1 MGKPIVGL
9 IFGDSA
15 GIGPEIT
22 VKMLIKKRND
32 FIPLIIANKSIYEK
46 AVKRFAPS
54 LNGTFKLYKS
64 EDTLQEKTIY
74 LYDMPAGP
82 DIVEGKISYD
92 SGKLLV
98 ESIQKAVEL
107 YKNKVIAGILMPP
120 LTKEAMHLY
129 DPSIES
135 EFMLYDREFGTKGCR
150 SVVKKENILRVS
162 VTGHMAFRDIAGKIT
177 VGGVVG
183 SAETLLNAMKNF
195 GFDKP
200 IAVAALNPHAGEDG
214 LFGDEEARVLAP
226 AIEEIRRRH
235 PNTKVIGPSP
245 ADTVFL
251 KAIHGEVGG
260 VVFLYHDQG
269 NIAMKTWSF
278 GEGVVIFVNVACPIT
293 SVGHGSALDIAG
305 KGIADERN
313 LEIALDDL
321 TALINHKCSKG

>member
-1 MGKPIVGL
+1 MRKPIVGL
-9 IFGDSA
+9 IPGDSA

-22 VKMLIKKRND
+22 AKMLTKRSND
-32 FIPLIIANKSIYEK
+32 FIPLIIANKGIYEK
-46 AVKRFAPS
+46 AITRFAPF
-54 LNGTFKLYKS
+54 LNDPCKVYKPG
-64 EDTLQEKTIY
+64 DTLQDKTIY

-107 YKNKVIAGILMPP
+107 YKNRIIEGILMAP
-120 LTKEAMHLY
+120 LTKQAMHLY

-135 EFMLYDREFGTKGCR
+135 EFMLYDREFGTRGCR
-150 SVVKKENILRVS
+150 SVVKKEKILRVS
-162 VTGHMAFRDIAGKIT
+162 VTGHMAFRDIANKIT
-177 VGGVVG
+177 INGVTG
-183 SAETLLNAMKNF
+183 STEALLDAMKSF
-195 GFDKP
+195 GFNSA
-200 IAVAALNPHAGEDG
+200 IAVAALNPHAGEEG
-214 LFGDEEARVLAP
+214 LFGDEEARILIP
-226 AIEEIRRRH
+226 AIQEIASRH
-235 PNTKVIGPSP
+235 PQTKIIGPCP

-278 GEGVVIFVNVACPIT
+278 GEGVVIFVNVTCPIT

-305 KGIADERN
+305 KGIADEKN

-321 TALINHKCSKG
+321 VSIINHKCSKD